1 MRRYLCS
8 ARTVFLTLSLLSPIL
23 AVAQSSADVHVTLDS
38 ARELYQSSSWAHGY
52 VHGYEQGFHI
62 GDLDL
67 QLAKAAR
74 NPEKDETAKIRMR
87 REYGDRKSFSKGFKQ
102 GLQVGYADAYS
113 GREFRAFRELR
124 KLAQDFEPAP
134 ASSKKATD
142 GNRAIDEGYKKGLAA
157 GLYDGRT
164 GRKFTNRADVD
175 PCKRDTGYCAFH
187 DRGVQLGYA
196 DGYRNQRTSSE
207 VRTARASK

>member
-1 MRRYLCS
+1 MRSHLCS
-8 ARTVFLTLSLLSPIL
+8 ARTLLLTLSLVSPIL
-23 AVAQSSADVHVTLDS
+23 AMAQSSPDTHVTLDS

-62 GDLDL
+62 GDLDV
-67 QLAKAAR
+67 QLAKGAR
-74 NPEKDETAKIRMR
+74 DPEKDESAKIRMR
-87 REYGDRKSFSKGFKQ
+87 QVYGDLKNFSRVLKQ
-102 GLQVGYADAYS
+102 GLLVGYADAYS

-124 KLAQDFEPAP
+124 KLAQDFEPVTT
-134 ASSKKATD
+134 SSNDQD
-142 GNRAIDEGYKKGLAA
+142 GDRAIDEGYKKGLAA

-196 DGYRNQRTSSE
+196 DGYWNQNSPNE
-207 VRTARASK
+207 VRTARARN

>member
-8 ARTVFLTLSLLSPIL
+8 ARTAFLTLSFLTPIFM
-23 AVAQSSADVHVTLDS
+23 AAQSSPDNHVTRDS

-67 QLAKAAR
+67 QLAKGGR
-74 NPEKDETAKIRMR
+74 NPEKDDSAKIRMR
-87 REYGDRKSFSKGFKQ
+87 GEYGDRKSFLRGFKQ

-124 KLAQDFEPAP
+124 KLAQDFEPART
-134 ASSKKATD
+134 SSKNDD
-142 GNRAIDEGYKKGLAA
+142 GNRAMDEGYKKGLAA

-164 GRKFTNRADVD
+164 GRRFTNRADVD
-175 PCKRDTGYCAFH
+175 SCEKDSNYCQFH

-196 DGYRNQRTSSE
+196 DGYWNQRSPNDI
-207 VRTARASK
+207 RTARASN

>member
-1 MRRYLCS
+1 MRRYLGS
-8 ARTVFLTLSLLSPIL
+8 ARTAVLTLSFLTPIFM
-23 AVAQSSADVHVTLDS
+23 AAQSSADNHVTMDS

-52 VHGYEQGFHI
+52 VHGYEKGFHI

-67 QLAKAAR
+67 QLAKASR
-74 NPEKDETAKIRMR
+74 NPEKDDGAKIRMR
-87 REYGDRKSFSKGFKQ
+87 SEYGKRKSFLKGFKQ

-124 KLAQDFEPAP
+124 KIAQDFEPARTT
-134 ASSKKATD
+134 STNDD
-142 GNRAIDEGYKKGLAA
+142 GNRAMDEGYKKGLAA

-164 GRKFTNRADVD
+164 GRRFTNRADVD
-175 PCKRDTGYCAFH
+175 PCKKDANYCEFH

-196 DGYRNQRTSSE
+196 DGYWNQRSPNE
-207 VRTARASK
+207 VRTARASN